1 MTACRW
7 WPPNDGTCVTNGN
20 LCTEVFNRLLD
31 AYGPQDWWPGESSF
45 EIMVGAVLV
54 QATSWK
60 NVEKAISALDS
71 RDMMSPARIR
81 EVSEE
86 ELAQVIYSCGY
97 YRMKAK
103 KLKALASYLGARF
116 GDDLDAMNACNLAS
130 IRDELL
136 GVYGIGEETADAIVL
151 YALNKPSFVVDAYTR
166 RLFTRIGVSPRR
178 TSYRAFQRVF
188 MDNLPADTD
197 LFNEYHA
204 LIVKHGS
211 NVCLRVPRCDR
222 CCLSEICAWW
232 NGASS

>member
-1 MTACRW
+1 MT
-7 WPPNDGTCVTNGN
+7 NDN
-20 LCTEVFNRLLD
+20 LYTEVFNRLLD
-31 AYGPQDWWPGESSF
+31 AYGPQDWWPGESRF

-54 QATSWK
+54 QGTSWK

-71 RDMMSPARIR
+71 RDMMSPASIR
-81 EVSEE
+81 DVAED

-103 KLKALASYLGARF
+103 KLKALAGYLGSRF
-116 GDDLDAMNACNLAS
+116 GDDLDAMNSCSLIS

-151 YALNKPSFVVDAYTR
+151 YALNMPSFVVDAYTR
-166 RLFTRIGVSPRR
+166 RLFTRIGVSPKG
-178 TSYRAFQRVF
+178 TSYRAFQQEF
-188 MDNLPADTD
+188 TDNLPAESE

-222 CCLSEICAWW
+222 CCLNEICAWR
-232 NGASS
+232 NTASS